1 MGYPCK
7 HPLASNNASAERDLW
22 KKRDQPIVDANGSGS
37 VHRTDQGLV
46 VDYRFSLDDDG
57 LRIREFPF
65 SLFFD
70 FQQFWDSPSKSNAPS
85 ARSGIDGPSAV
96 SGRNIASA
104 LEI

>member
-70 FQQFWDSPSKSNAPS
+70 FQQFLGQPIEIKRTV
-85 ARSGIDGPSAV
+85 RSGIDGPSAV